1 MFVTRLQYTR
11 LCRPVNPVC
20 VIIYAMD
27 LRRAAASAVAREV
40 CTLDETEHVSYDRL
54 QAALQSVEADASAA
68 ESHGVICGIICAS
81 GVQDPPLWLDHLL
94 GEGKTASAMAQ
105 SAQLLLTELYSEALL
120 RLNDGDLGLDLLLPD
135 DDTPLPLRSKALGE
149 WCQGFL
155 YGLALG
161 GVREDG
167 VRKGDLGEIMH
178 DFYEI
183 SNTRFEHELTDEDEE
198 SAYAEI
204 VEYVR
209 MSVLLC
215 REELRPLQAPQRL
228 Q

>member
-1 MFVTRLQYTR
+1 MNETVTVT
-11 LCRPVNPVC
+11 
-20 VIIYAMD
+20 
-27 LRRAAASAVAREV
+27 
-40 CTLDETEHVSYDRL
+40 YDQL
-54 QAALQSVEADASAA
+54 QAALQSADADSGAA
-68 ESHGVICGIICAS
+68 ESHGLICGIICAAGTS
-81 GVQDPPLWLDHLL
+81 EPALWLDHLL
-94 GEGKTASAMAQ
+94 GAGNTISAMAQ
-105 SAQLLLTELYSEALL
+105 SGQLLLTELYSESLL
-120 RLNDGDLGLDLLLPD
+120 HLNDGDLGLVLLLPE

-167 VRKGDLGEIMH
+167 VRKGNVGEIMY
-178 DFYEI
+178 DFFEI

-198 SAYAEI
+198 AAYAEI

-215 REELRPLQAPQRL
+215 HEELRPLQAPQRL

>member
-1 MFVTRLQYTR
+1 M
-11 LCRPVNPVC
+11 
-20 VIIYAMD
+20 I
-27 LRRAAASAVAREV
+27 
-40 CTLDETEHVSYDRL
+40 ETENVTYDRL
-54 QAALQSVEADASAA
+54 QSALQAADADSGAA
-68 ESHGVICGIICAS
+68 ESHGVICGIICAA
-81 GVQDPPLWLDHLL
+81 GTPDPSLWLDHLL
-94 GEGKTASAMAQ
+94 GAGNTGSAMAQ
-105 SAQLLLTELYSEALL
+105 SVQLLLTGLYSDSLL
-120 RLNDGDLGLDLLLPD
+120 HFNDGDLGLVLLLPE
-135 DDTPLPLRSKALGE
+135 DDTPLPLRSQALGE

-161 GVREDG
+161 GVRENG
-167 VRKGDLGEIMH
+167 APKGDVGEIMH

-183 SNTRFEHELTDEDEE
+183 SNTRFEHDLTDEDEE

-215 REELRPLQAPQRL
+215 HEELRPLQVPQRL